1 MNASP
6 FILFGNIH
14 IVTMAIIGLV
24 AVFLPLVCKNQSTSN
39 KSLISK
45 VIAFIILSHVII
57 SPYKDLYLLQN
68 PYNWREILP
77 IHMCDLSEI
86 FLAAFLLGGPKIL
99 YKCAFFWGLAGA
111 SMAIITPDIP
121 VIDLDYAFFMIGH
134 GMIVIGI
141 MYATISLGN
150 RPYAKDILTVS
161 AITAFVLLPAIYLIN
176 LALGDF
182 INFKGEVQ
190 PTNYWYLIAKPAGA
204 SLMDAFPEPPLHLLI
219 TTPLAI
225 AMFYLIYIPYA
236 IKDKLAK

>member
-134 GMIVIGI
+134 GMIIIAI
-141 MYATISLGN
+141 MYSTISLGN
-150 RPYAKDILTVS
+150 RPYGKDVLTVS
-161 AITAFVLLPAIYLIN
+161 AITAFVLIPIVYLIN
-176 LALGDF
+176 LFLG
-182 INFKGEVQ
+182 E
-190 PTNYWYLIAKPAGA
+190 PANYWYLMTEPAGA
-204 SLMDAFPEPPLHLLI
+204 SLMDAFPKPPLHLLI
-219 TTPLAI
+219 TVPLGVAI
-225 AMFYLIYIPYA
+225 FYLIYLPYG
-236 IKDKLAK
+236 IKDRLTK

>member
-14 IVTMAIIGLV
+14 IVTMAIIVLV

-45 VIAFIILSHVII
+45 IIAFIILSHVII

-134 GMIVIGI
+134 GMIVIGV

-161 AITAFVLLPAIYLIN
+161 LITAFVLLPIVYLIN
-176 LALGDF
+176 LILG
-182 INFKGEVQ
+182 E
-190 PTNYWYLIAKPAGA
+190 PANYWYLIAKPAGA
-204 SLMDAFPEPPLHLLI
+204 SLMDAFPEPPYHLLI

-225 AMFYLIYIPYA
+225 ATFCLIYIPYA

>member
-6 FILFGNIH
+6 FILFGNVHLITMVI
-14 IVTMAIIGLV
+14 IVLV
-24 AVFLPLVCKNQSTSN
+24 AVFLPLVCKNQSISN

-134 GMIVIGI
+134 GMIVIGV

-161 AITAFVLLPAIYLIN
+161 LITAFVLLPIVYLIN
-176 LALGDF
+176 LILG
-182 INFKGEVQ
+182 E
-190 PTNYWYLIAKPAGA
+190 PANYWYLIAKPAGA
-204 SLMDAFPEPPLHLLI
+204 SLMDAFPEPPYHLLI

-225 AMFYLIYIPYA
+225 ATFCLIYIPYA

>member
-14 IVTMAIIGLV
+14 LITMAIIVLV

-68 PYNWREILP
+68 PYNWRETLP

-161 AITAFVLLPAIYLIN
+161 AITAFILLPIVYLIN
-176 LALGDF
+176 LILG
-182 INFKGEVQ
+182 E
-190 PTNYWYLIAKPAGA
+190 PANYWYLIAKPAGA

>member
-14 IVTMAIIGLV
+14 IVTMAIIVLV

-68 PYNWREILP
+68 PYNWKEILP

-134 GMIVIGI
+134 GMIVIGV

-161 AITAFVLLPAIYLIN
+161 LITAFVLLPIVYLIN
-176 LALGDF
+176 LILG
-182 INFKGEVQ
+182 E
-190 PTNYWYLIAKPAGA
+190 PANYWYLIAKPAGA
-204 SLMDAFPEPPLHLLI
+204 SLMDAFPEPPFHLLI